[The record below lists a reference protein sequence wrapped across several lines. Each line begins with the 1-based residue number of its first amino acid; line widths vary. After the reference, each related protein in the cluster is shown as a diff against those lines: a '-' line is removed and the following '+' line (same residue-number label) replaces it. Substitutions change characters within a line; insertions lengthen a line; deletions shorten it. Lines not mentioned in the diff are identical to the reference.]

1 MASILKVDKI
11 RGTGLDSDTISL
23 DGSGNITIPKNV
35 TFTGTTTGAGA
46 MNKLYDQSATNV
58 ANVTV
63 DSTIINSTYDNYYII
78 FDQLGATDGQYLSCR
93 LAVGGVIQSGSSYYG
108 YETQRVGGSYGGA
121 NYNTSSFFAFFSS
134 ASLGNAAGEG
144 VQGWAILQNV
154 NSTVR
159 PCSITGLSTFYYT
172 DAAPNHSTFG
182 GSVTV
187 ANRTAVVN
195 GIQFFMDSGNIAQA
209 NFKIYGIK

>member
-1 MASILKVDKI
+1 MTSIL
-11 RGTGLDSDTISL
+11 GTQSIQHPNGTAAMTVANT
-23 DGSGNITIPKNV
+23 GAV
-35 TFTGTTTGAGA
+35 TFATPPTGAGS
-46 MNKLYDQSATNV
+46 MIKLYDQSATDV
-58 ANVTV
+58 ANVTI

-78 FDQLGATDGQYLSCR
+78 FDQVGATDGQYLTCR
-93 LAVGGVIQSGSSYYG
+93 LAVGGVIQSGSTYYG

>member
-1 MASILKVDKI
+1 MTSIL
-11 RGTGLDSDTISL
+11 GTQSIQHPNGTASMTVANT
-23 DGSGNITIPKNV
+23 GAV
-35 TFTGTTTGAGA
+35 TFATPPTGAGS
-46 MNKLYDQSATNV
+46 MIKLYDQSATGV
-58 ANVTV
+58 ANVTI

-78 FDQLGATDGQYLSCR
+78 FDQVGATDGQYLTCR

-121 NYNTSSFFAFFSS
+121 NYNTSSYFAFFSS

-159 PCSITGLSTFYYT
+159 PCSITGLSTFYFT

-209 NFKIYGIK
+209 NFKIYGIKWWVD

>member
-1 MASILKVDKI
+1 MTSIL
-11 RGTGLDSDTISL
+11 GTQSIQHPNGTASMTVANT
-23 DGSGNITIPKNV
+23 GAV
-35 TFTGTTTGAGA
+35 TFATPPTGAGS
-46 MNKLYDQSATNV
+46 MIKLYDQSATGV
-58 ANVTV
+58 ANVTI

-78 FDQLGATDGQYLSCR
+78 FDQVGATDAQYLTCR
-93 LAVGGVIQSGSSYYG
+93 LAVGGVIQSGSTYYA
-108 YETQRVGGSYGGA
+108 YETQRVGGSYASAGA
-121 NYNTSSFFAFFSS
+121 NYNTSSYFTFFSPS
-134 ASLGNAAGEG
+134 HLGNAAGEG

-159 PCSITGLSTFYYT
+159 PCSITGLSTSYYS
-172 DAAPNHSTFG
+172 DAVANHCTFG

-187 ANRTAVVN
+187 ANRTSVVN

>member
-1 MASILKVDKI
+1 MSRLVVSNIETQNIKF
-11 RGTGLDSDTISL
+11 DSDTTAF
-23 DGSGNITIPKNV
+23 TIASD
-35 TFTGTTTGAGA
+35 GTTSGIGAGA
-46 MNKLYDQSATNV
+46 MVKLYDQSATDV
-58 ANVTV
+58 ANVTI

-78 FDQLGATDGQYLSCR
+78 FDQLGATDGQYLTCR
-93 LAVGGVIQSGSSYYG
+93 LAVGGVIQSGSTYYG

-121 NYNTSSFFAFFSS
+121 NYNTSSYFAFFSS

-159 PCSITGLSTFYYT
+159 ACSITGLSTFYYT

-182 GSVTV
+182 GSGTV

-209 NFKIYGIK
+209 NFKIYGIR

>member
-1 MASILKVDKI
+1 MKTLKNKI
-11 RGTGLDSDTISL
+11 
-23 DGSGNITIPKNV
+23 ITSALAVCVLIAFSSCDATRNANNKQK
-35 TFTGTTTGAGA
+35 GAVIG
-46 MNKLYDQSATNV
+46 
-58 ANVTV
+58 ANVTI

-93 LAVGGVIQSGSSYYG
+93 LAVGGVIQSDSSYYG

-121 NYNTSSFFAFFSS
+121 NYNTSSYFAFFSS

-159 PCSITGLSTFYYT
+159 ACSITG
-172 DAAPNHSTFG
+172 
-182 GSVTV
+182 
-187 ANRTAVVN
+187 
-195 GIQFFMDSGNIAQA
+195 
-209 NFKIYGIK
+209 

>member
-46 MNKLYDQSATNV
+46 MTKLYDQSATDV

-78 FDQLGATDGQYLSCR
+78 FDQLGATDGQYLTCR

-121 NYNTSSFFAFFSS
+121 NYNTSSYFAFFSS

-159 PCSITGLSTFYYT
+159 PCSITGLSTFYFT

-182 GSVTV
+182 GSVTEGGGV
-187 ANRTAVVN
+187 PVHTKLSVSMLEDR
-195 GIQFFMDSGNIAQA
+195 IIAKRDIEA
-209 NFKIYGIK
+209 GA